1 MTIAVPEIQYPRKNR
16 KLGLKDTIDETFPYV
31 KEGLI
36 LFFRSKRNNLPENM
50 HKRKDLTRQ
59 LAWIL

>member
-16 KLGLKDTIDETFPYV
+16 KLGLKDTIDETFPYM

-36 LFFRSKRNNLPENM
+36 FFQVKEKQSS
-50 HKRKDLTRQ
+50 RKY
-59 LAWIL
+59 A